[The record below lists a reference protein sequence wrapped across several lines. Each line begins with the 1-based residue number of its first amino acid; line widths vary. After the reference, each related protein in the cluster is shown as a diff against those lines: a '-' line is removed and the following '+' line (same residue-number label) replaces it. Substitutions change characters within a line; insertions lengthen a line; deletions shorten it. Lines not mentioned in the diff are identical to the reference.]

1 MADLVSL
8 VGILLTLPPVVA
20 AVITIAS
27 DIREARK
34 DMQNLAGDL
43 FTIKGVLEYVKS
55 VRDTSSNPDVYQYDG
70 AQFEHLL
77 YDAGSILDALKQS
90 LQIGD
95 SVIIKKWRSVAWHFK
110 KKKVLQLRHRL
121 EHLKGSMMMVM
132 MGNNMYVPSSVH
144 CYYRLPTGIIPI
156 PRRKCY

>member
-43 FTIKGVLEYVKS
+43 FIIKGVLEYVKS

-70 AQFEHLL
+70 AQF
-77 YDAGSILDALKQS
+77 
-90 LQIGD
+90 
-95 SVIIKKWRSVAWHFK
+95 
-110 KKKVLQLRHRL
+110 
-121 EHLKGSMMMVM
+121 
-132 MGNNMYVPSSVH
+132 
-144 CYYRLPTGIIPI
+144 
-156 PRRKCY
+156 